1 MNNAYELRKA
11 AVDYLDEN
19 GNFVIGDIDTP
30 SFIRKEFN
38 LTYRE
43 KEDKKI
49 SGKVPGPVTRLFNV
63 LFGDEEISFA

>member
-11 AVDYLDEN
+11 AVDYLNEN

-38 LTYRE
+38 LVYRE

>member
-1 MNNAYELRKA
+1 MNYKNELKRIS
-11 AVDYLDEN
+11 VSYLNEK
-19 GNFVIGDIDTP
+19 GNTTIGELDTP

-38 LTYRE
+38 LIYRE
-43 KEDKKI
+43 KDEKKI

>member
-38 LTYRE
+38 LAYRE